1 MCGICGTAGFADTEL
16 LNRMVRLMAHRGP
29 DDRGVFV
36 TSDRMFGLGNCRLSI
51 IDLSS
56 AGHMP
61 MRNEDET
68 VWITYNGEIYNF
80 HSIRTEL
87 QKLGHS
93 FRSQADTEVL
103 IHGYEEWGVR
113 LLERLNGMFGLAL
126 VDLRKKPARLLLA
139 RDRFGI
145 KPVYY
150 TLAGDRLVYA
160 SEIKAIL
167 LAPGIARDVDL
178 NALHRYL
185 AFLWVPGPE
194 TLFKGIYKLPP
205 GHYLEWS
212 QREYSLHCYWNLRFP
227 PASANGKRAERDLS
241 VELLEILRRAVKRHL
256 ISDVPV
262 GVFLSGGLDSSTILA
277 LAAELTNEPVKSYTI
292 AYRPEDGFLEQSDAD
307 RVFARLAARR
317 LGANHH
323 EIEVNPDIVDLLPKV
338 VWHLDEPVADPAAI
352 STYLICREG
361 RPEVKVLLSGQGADE
376 VFAGYRLHW
385 THRLASI
392 LERIPRPLRQAFARF
407 PLGAMPG
414 ISRWLPGVRPGLI
427 LAVHRYWDKLLAG
440 VDIDPERRYIFYRS
454 YYTDDQEFAMYTPQL
469 RQALPG
475 ALAGDRHLAYFRDVP
490 DANFLDRMLYV
501 DVKTF
506 LTELNLTYCDKLS
519 SAASVEVRVP
529 FLDSEVVDF
538 MSRMPPQMKLH
549 GLKSK
554 YIFRRAV
561 EGVVPPEIVQ
571 RRKAAFGAPIRSWL
585 RRDLHAMV
593 DDLLSER
600 TLRQRGY
607 FEPAVVRSMVEQDRR
622 GEGDHTMRL
631 WALLTLELWHKT
643 FIDSARGSLEA
654 APCSASV
661 F

>member
-1 MCGICGTAGFADTEL
+1 
-16 LNRMVRLMAHRGP
+16 MVRLIAHRGP
-29 DDRGVFV
+29 DDNGVFV

-51 IDLSS
+51 IDLSH

-61 MRNEDET
+61 MCNEDET

-80 HSIRTEL
+80 HSIRSEL
-87 QKLGHS
+87 QKLGHR
-93 FRSQADTEVL
+93 FRSQTDTEILV
-103 IHGYEEWGVR
+103 HGYEEWGAP

-126 VDLRKKPARLLLA
+126 LDLRKKPAKLLLA

-150 TLAGDRLVYA
+150 TMVGDRLVYA

-167 LAPGIARDVDL
+167 LAPGVARDVDL

-212 QREYSLHCYWNLRFP
+212 EGEYSVHAYWNLRFP
-227 PASANGKRAERDLS
+227 PATANGKRDENRLS
-241 VELLEILRRAVKRHL
+241 AELLEILRRAVKRHL
-256 ISDVPV
+256 ISDVPL

-277 LAAELTNEPVKSYTI
+277 LAAELTHEPVKSYTI
-292 AYRPEDGFLEQSDAD
+292 AYRPEDGRLEQSDAD

-317 LGANHH
+317 LAADHH

-352 STYLICREG
+352 STYLICRQG

-385 THRLASI
+385 THRLASM
-392 LERIPRPLRQAFARF
+392 LQVIPSPLRHAFARF
-407 PLGAMPG
+407 PLGALPS
-414 ISRWLPGVRPGLI
+414 ISHWLPGVRPGLV

-440 VDIDPERRYIFYRS
+440 VDIDPEHRYVFYRS
-454 YYTDDQEFAMYTPQL
+454 YYTDQEQFAMYTPEL
-469 RQALPG
+469 RVALLG
-475 ALAGDRHLAYFRDVP
+475 AVAGDRHLTHFQAVP
-490 DANFLDRMLYV
+490 DADFLDRMLYV

-549 GLKSK
+549 GFKSK

-561 EGVVPPEIVQ
+561 ERVVPPEILH
-571 RRKAAFGAPIRSWL
+571 RRKAAFGAPIRAWL
-585 RRDLHAMV
+585 RRDLHDMV
-593 DDLLSER
+593 DGLLSEK
-600 TLRQRGY
+600 TLRERGY
-607 FEPAVVRSMVEQDRR
+607 FQPAAVRAMIEEDRK
-622 GEGDHTMRL
+622 GEGDHTLRI
-631 WALLTLELWHKT
+631 WALLTLELWHRT
-643 FIDSARGSLEA
+643 FIDSREWVGGQPCRYNGRSL
-654 APCSASV
+654 PLQKV
-661 F
+661 